1 MLYHICSSF
10 ISGWP
15 LQERTV
21 YPSFD
26 KITLQKVVKTAQM
39 WWVCEECWNQNGGT
53 LGELECENHAVK
65 KDLKIEK

>member
-1 MLYHICSSF
+1 M
-10 ISGWP
+10 
-15 LQERTV
+15 
-21 YPSFD
+21 
-26 KITLQKVVKTAQM
+26 VKTAQM